1 MAVLPYLD
9 GAIARVLVPGLS
21 NPDQAIPAL
30 TRAVLSP
37 WGSAIFLAGVMA
49 AGMSTFSA
57 VLIITSS
64 AIVRDLVQDGLGRRL
79 DERTSMRAS
88 RFASVVVGLV
98 SLAIAIKPP
107 ALVLVLMGFSWA
119 VIASTCL
126 WPIVFGIYWKRA
138 TRWGVLASMGGGL
151 AASLVWMAIGSPFG
165 LHGFVAGIVVS
176 LISLV
181 VVSLLTPRLPDDHVA
196 RVWGERRART

>member
-1 MAVLPYLD
+1 
-9 GAIARVLVPGLS
+9 
-21 NPDQAIPAL
+21 
-30 TRAVLSP
+30 
-37 WGSAIFLAGVMA
+37 
-49 AGMSTFSA
+49 
-57 VLIITSS
+57 
-64 AIVRDLVQDGLGRRL
+64 
-79 DERTSMRAS
+79 MRAS

-98 SLAIAIKPP
+98 SVAIAIRPP

-176 LISLV
+176 LVSLV

-196 RVWGERRART
+196 RVWGESRTRA